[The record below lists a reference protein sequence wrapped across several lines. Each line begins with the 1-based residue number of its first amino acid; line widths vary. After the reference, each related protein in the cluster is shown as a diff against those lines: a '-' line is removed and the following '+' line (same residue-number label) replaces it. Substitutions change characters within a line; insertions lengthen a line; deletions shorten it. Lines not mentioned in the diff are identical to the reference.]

1 MSFKGIKEEIGNYI
15 KSRDGLRN
23 NYQNYALKSVWA
35 DVAGSTVAK
44 YTSHLM
50 ITNKKLFITINSAP
64 LKQEMLYSKD
74 ALLEK
79 VNKHLQYEAI
89 TDIVIK

>member
-1 MSFKGIKEEIGNYI
+1 MGFKGIKEEIGNYI

-23 NYQNYALKSVWA
+23 NFQNYALKSIWA
-35 DVAGSTVAK
+35 DVAGATVAK

-50 ITNKKLFITINSAP
+50 ISNRKLFITINSAP
-64 LKQEMLYSKD
+64 LKQELMYSKD

-79 VNKHLQYEAI
+79 VNKHLEYEPLL
-89 TDIVIK
+89 DIVIK